1 MARTTSSLKHTHKY
15 YFVPQSGLWHCSGY
29 DGCTHY
35 MPKNM
40 PAPTGRMSIC
50 WRCERPFLMVQY
62 HMEDFQPK
70 CDACMEALDKI
81 NQFLDMEEAQA
92 KSSRARTVLPQED
105 EEN

>member
-1 MARTTSSLKHTHKY
+1 
-15 YFVPQSGLWHCSGY
+15 
-29 DGCTHY
+29 
-35 MPKNM
+35 
-40 PAPTGRMSIC
+40 
-50 WRCERPFLMVQY
+50 
-62 HMEDFQPK
+62 MEDFQPK